1 MRSRK
6 LPAFAPLPLPLR
18 LPWVLCLVADA
29 CLVSASLSRGVVVH
43 RCELGKFHA
52 EYLTSTRLY
61 PVRQAAFCLARLWG
75 SFHVPARAPIPCPTP
90 SRPYKP
96 YAVVVPSSFTTHL
109 LHCPSP
115 SSSLSAAIE
124 RACPLYLGT
133 SPRRVPMAPSTTPSG
148 MSKTTCS
155 LRSRLRLPIEVCIVP
170 YIFLYIEQA
179 HSTSRRYLLRD

>member
-1 MRSRK
+1 MPSRK
-6 LPAFAPLPLPLR
+6 LPAFPPLPLR
-18 LPWVLCLVADA
+18 LPLVLCLVADS
-29 CLVSASLSRGVVVH
+29 CLVSASLSRVVVVH
-43 RCELGKFHA
+43 RCELGRFHA
-52 EYLTSTRLY
+52 EYPTSTRLY

-96 YAVVVPSSFTTHL
+96 YAVIVPSSFTIHL

-115 SSSLSAAIE
+115 SWSLIAAIE

-133 SPRRVPMAPSTTPSG
+133 SPHRVPMAPSTTPSG
-148 MSKTTCS
+148 MSKTTGS
-155 LRSRLRLPIEVCIVP
+155 SRSRLRLPIEVCIVP